1 MNLLVN
7 KTTAL
12 LSGGRWRGGFAP
24 SGMSGDEVY
33 YWTPIPSD
41 FESLDSAFIN
51 LIRVSGGTGTL
62 DIDLHSARS
71 LDGELESATT
81 EDDTSFS
88 IEATGSEQIF
98 VDISSVLQT
107 LDSDDAG
114 GHLAVA
120 LINQSTGSFW
130 EYVGELNYTN
140 NEGIKKTCTLITTY
154 FDTEIGAQTAKRPG
168 KLVLSTASLNF
179 NFNIPP
185 KIAQITR
192 ASIFFRKGNS
202 GSGDKDFT
210 FELNTAGN
218 GEAHAEN
225 TDTDTIVKN
234 IATGIRII
242 EVDIMPILKNVIP
255 DSSYADDVITMDD
268 PDSFEGLHG
277 GGRFTNNAGIAA
289 YLVGGIIEM
298 DFSS

>member
-1 MNLLVN
+1 MNLLLN
-7 KTTAL
+7 KTVPAL
-12 LSGGRWRGGFAP
+12 TGSRWRGNLAA
-24 SGMSGDEVY
+24 SGVSGDEA
-33 YWTPIPSD
+33 YWWVPIPSD

-51 LIRVSGGTGTL
+51 LSRSSGDTGTL
-62 DIDLHSARS
+62 SLDLHSCRCI
-71 LDGELESATT
+71 DGELESATT
-81 EDDTSFS
+81 EDDTSFTIDVTS
-88 IEATGSEQIF
+88 TEPIF

-114 GHLAVA
+114 GHMAVA
-120 LINQSTGSFW
+120 IVNQAATYFFPF
-130 EYVGELNYTN
+130 VGQFNYTN
-140 NEGIKKTCTLITTY
+140 NEGVKKTCTLITTY
-154 FDTEIGAQTAKRPG
+154 FDTEVGAQTARRPG

-192 ASIFFRKGNS
+192 ASIFFRKGSS
-202 GSGDKDFT
+202 GSGDKNFT

-218 GEAHAEN
+218 GEAHATN

-242 EVDIMPILKNVIP
+242 EVDIMTILKDVIP
-255 DSSYADDVITMDD
+255 NSTYSGGVITLDD

-277 GGRFTNNAGIAA
+277 GGLFTNNAGISA